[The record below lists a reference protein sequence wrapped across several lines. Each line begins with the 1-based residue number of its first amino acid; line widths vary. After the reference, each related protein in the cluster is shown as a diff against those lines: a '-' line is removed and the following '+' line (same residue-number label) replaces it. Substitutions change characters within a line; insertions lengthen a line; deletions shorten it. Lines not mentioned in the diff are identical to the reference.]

1 MNLHVMGG
9 DKNPINK
16 EDESY
21 RFPRATSFCKFKK
34 MHKQTRTT
42 THFLC
47 FCYSKKKTHLTR
59 TMSYLKKI
67 KYLVTNFKM
76 MCFPK

>member
-21 RFPRATSFCKFKK
+21 WFPRATSFLQIQEEC
-34 MHKQTRTT
+34 MNKQEQQRIFYVFITEK
-42 THFLC
+42 THFNKNNEL
-47 FCYSKKKTHLTR
+47 
-59 TMSYLKKI
+59 
-67 KYLVTNFKM
+67 FKENKV
-76 MCFPK
+76 PGYEL

>member
-47 FCYSKKKTHLTR
+47 FCYSKKKNTFNKNNEL
-59 TMSYLKKI
+59 
-67 KYLVTNFKM
+67 FKENKV
-76 MCFPK
+76 PGYEL